1 MRNQRVAVENE
12 RDVSVRAADTGAPDC
27 LLRAADLQ
35 ELLGLS
41 RAKIYRLM
49 QENVLPTVRIGGSIR
64 VPQRALAQWIEQNT
78 RIGGA
83 REGIGALPT
92 DSVRNG
98 AL

>member
-12 RDVSVRAADTGAPDC
+12 RDVSVRAADTGAPAW
-27 LLRAADLQ
+27 LWRAADLQ

-64 VPQRALAQWIEQNT
+64 VPQRALA
-78 RIGGA
+78 
-83 REGIGALPT
+83 
-92 DSVRNG
+92 
-98 AL
+98 

>member
-1 MRNQRVAVENE
+1 MKNRRIAVENE
-12 RDVSVRAADTGAPDC
+12 RDVSIRPVDNSAPDC

-64 VPQRALAQWIEQNT
+64 VPQRALAHWIEQNT
-78 RIGGA
+78 RISAA
-83 REGIGALPT
+83 RAGCAALPT
-92 DSVRNG
+92 DSVRNEG
-98 AL
+98 L